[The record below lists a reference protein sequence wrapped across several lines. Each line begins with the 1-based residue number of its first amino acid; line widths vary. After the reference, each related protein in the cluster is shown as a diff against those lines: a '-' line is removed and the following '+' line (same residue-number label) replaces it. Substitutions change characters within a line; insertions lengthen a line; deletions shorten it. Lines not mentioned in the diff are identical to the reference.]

1 MTYPFDE
8 AELPRLGKNVIRT
21 KVLKYGEVTGS
32 QAYGTAHVDSDF
44 DIAVPIGWMS
54 KVMEIIGDRETVD
67 SDYGAGFYFR
77 DGDGVVVNII
87 PLHFHAYEAW
97 VLATKMMTVAL
108 KDMPYL
114 SSTSKYAMFEGFVA
128 LFKIAT
134 PYPHG
139 EE

>member
-1 MTYPFDE
+1 MTYPFNE
-8 AELPRLGKNVIRT
+8 AELPRLGKDVIRT
-21 KVLKYGEVTGS
+21 EVLKYGTVTGS
-32 QAYGTAHVDSDF
+32 QAYGTARADSDF
-44 DIAVPIGWMS
+44 DIAVPIGCVSM
-54 KVMEIIGDRETVD
+54 VMKIIGDRETAD
-67 SDYGAGFYFR
+67 SGYFAGFYFR

>member
-21 KVLKYGEVTGS
+21 EVLKYGTVTGS
-32 QAYGTAHVDSDF
+32 QAYGTARADSDF
-44 DIAVPIGWMS
+44 DIAVPIGCVSM
-54 KVMEIIGDRETVD
+54 VMKIIGDRETAD
-67 SDYGAGFYFR
+67 SDYFAGFYFR

-87 PLHFHAYEAW
+87 PLHFHTYRAW
-97 VLATKMMTVAL
+97 ILATKMMTVAL

-134 PYPHG
+134 PYPYG